1 VTRRALP
8 ATLVLAV
15 IACAPTG
22 PRAATPAAS
31 IEAAF
36 ASWDSL
42 RTVTLVTGVTRTF
55 AWSAAGPW
63 AVHVLEIDGA
73 LCSPQLVA
81 RKPGPPLA
89 ARARTTELV
98 ASDLAGINADFFML
112 PGGTPVGA
120 HVTSG
125 RVLVGPGRRHALV
138 IGDERYAA
146 GVARLHGFIAHRGD
160 TLALDAV
167 NRPNDEAT
175 HHPAVQRAALLDE
188 WYGDTLHGPA
198 IVLAPLDTGAA
209 GGRAVVRR
217 IVGQEAVR
225 LAAGERAVR
234 TGAYGASWLR
244 RRLPGDTLA
253 WQAAVVL
260 YGLIADEAVGGF
272 PMLVQ
277 GGINV
282 TAGQQGVIESFGPRR
297 HPRTAVGWNGNRLL
311 WVVVDGRQPDWSDG
325 MTLDELASLFVQMGA
340 RHAINLDGG
349 GSTAFV
355 IRGQLVNRPSDADGE
370 REVGNA
376 LALVDCEP
384 VRGNQRSELSA
395 RRQPQRTS
403 HALPPRHQ

>member
-1 VTRRALP
+1 MTRRVPP
-8 ATLVLAV
+8 ATLFLAV
-15 IACAPTG
+15 IACAPAG

-42 RTVTLVTGVTRTF
+42 RTVTLATGVTHSF

-63 AVHVLEIDGA
+63 AVQVLEIDGA
-73 LCSPQLVA
+73 RCSPELRA

-89 ARARTTELV
+89 ARALTTELV
-98 ASDLAGINADFFML
+98 AGDLAGINADFFML

-125 RVLVGPGRRHALV
+125 RVLVGPGRRPAFV
-138 IGDERYAA
+138 IAGERHAA
-146 GVARLHGFIAHRGD
+146 GVAGLDGFIAHRGD
-160 TLALDAV
+160 TVALDAV
-167 NRPNDEAT
+167 NRPNEEAT
-175 HHPAVQRAALLDE
+175 HHPAVQRAAILDE

-198 IVLAPLDTGAA
+198 IVFAPLDTGAA

-217 IVGQEAVR
+217 IAGQEAIS
-225 LAAGERAVR
+225 LGAGERAVR
-234 TGAYGASWLR
+234 TGAYGESWLR
-244 RRLPGDTLA
+244 RRVPGDTLV
-253 WQAAVVL
+253 WHAAVAL
-260 YGLIADEAVGGF
+260 YGLTATEAVGGF

-282 TAGQQGVIESFGPRR
+282 TAGQLGVIESFGPRR
-297 HPRTAVGWNGNRLL
+297 HPRTAVGWDGNRLL

-325 MTLDELASLFVQMGA
+325 MTLDELASLFVRMGA

-355 IRGQLVNRPSDADGE
+355 IRGQLVNRPSDPEGE

-384 VRGNQRSELSA
+384 IGG
-395 RRQPQRTS
+395 T
-403 HALPPRHQ
+403 